1 MTGAPDHHDPTTQ
14 AQGAH
19 QPVLYPTNHVL
30 AVLNDR
36 EHADSAVADLK
47 GGGFMESE
55 IHVGT
60 GVAAADDVGA
70 SPGRTGVAGLLL
82 RFAERIGIAD
92 EELETKHRY
101 EQAMR
106 DNHFVVSVAT
116 PTEERKDRAAEIL
129 RKHGG
134 HTVSFFGKHAIEY
147 ITPPNR

>member
-1 MTGAPDHHDPTTQ
+1 MTGAPDHHEPTQ
-14 AQGAH
+14 LRGAH

-30 AVLNDR
+30 AVINDR
-36 EHADSAVADLK
+36 ERADAAVAALMS
-47 GGGFMESE
+47 GGFMESE

-60 GVAAADDVGA
+60 GVAAADDVSA
-70 SPGRTGVAGLLL
+70 SPGRTGVAGLLI

-106 DNHFVVSVAT
+106 DNRFVVSVAT
-116 PTEERKDRAAEIL
+116 PTEERKDRAAQVL
-129 RKHGG
+129 REHGA

-147 ITPPNR
+147 ITAPNR